1 MLAGYLGAVF
11 IMSAF
16 VSLVPLDRVQAE
28 TQVNVPCQDGTTG
41 IAIRSSKGLTSADY
55 DAACKGHGG
64 AAGED
69 EYTSTGTPSTAGTSS
84 GVNASLTGSGN
95 CPPDNLLGIPAW
107 YTDLRENPDAGNCEL
122 KKVGDGGMSLNSFI
136 IKIALNVIRAGLVIA
151 GYVAVFFIIKGG
163 FLYIT
168 AQGEP
173 SNLTTAKQTIT
184 NAIIGL
190 IIALLSSAIV
200 GAIAGA
206 IN

>member
-1 MLAGYLGAVF
+1 MKAKLFITAATFLVSVWTAAVVAVVPAHAG
-11 IMSAF
+11 
-16 VSLVPLDRVQAE
+16 D
-28 TQVNVPCQDGTTG
+28 
-41 IAIRSSKGLTSADY
+41 
-55 DAACKGHGG
+55 
-64 AAGED
+64 
-69 EYTSTGTPSTAGTSS
+69 
-84 GVNASLTGSGN
+84 

-107 YTDLRENPDAGNCEL
+107 YTGLRENPEGGNCDI
-122 KKVGDGGMSLNSFI
+122 KKIGDGGLSLNSFI
-136 IKIALNVIRAGLVIA
+136 VKVALNVIRAGLVIA
-151 GYVAVFFIIKGG
+151 GYVAAFFIIKGG
-163 FLYIT
+163 FAYIT

>member
-1 MLAGYLGAVF
+1 MKAKLFIAAATFLVSAWTAAAVTV
-11 IMSAF
+11 AP
-16 VSLVPLDRVQAE
+16 VY
-28 TQVNVPCQDGTTG
+28 
-41 IAIRSSKGLTSADY
+41 AD
-55 DAACKGHGG
+55 
-64 AAGED
+64 
-69 EYTSTGTPSTAGTSS
+69 
-84 GVNASLTGSGN
+84 N

-107 YTDLRENPDAGNCEL
+107 YTGLRENPDAGNCDI
-122 KKVGDGGMSLNSFI
+122 KKIGDGGMSLNTFI
-136 IKIALNVIRAGLVIA
+136 VKVALNVIRAGLVIA

-173 SNLTTAKQTIT
+173 SNLTSAKQTIT